1 VKFLC
6 EHCKAKYQIADD
18 KVAGRTVRMKCRKCG
33 NSIEVRAAVTETSV
47 NSKIPTEPPPAG
59 GSGQAHG
66 ADGGKIP
73 RPGRSLA
80 TSLSNAPKPAPTV
93 GARPGAPRS
102 QDAGNLAGAFHR
114 NVQSQREDEI
124 SVALDLRELSAADE
138 WYVAINGVPV
148 GPIRVAEMRR
158 KGAIGVVTEESLC
171 WQEGMEEWRP
181 VRAVAEL
188 AALVR
193 EAAAGGRMSLV
204 TPPPPETR
212 PSHSGPP
219 ARPGSTRPAGAP
231 IAPRPPRPG
240 SPYAPQTGQM
250 GQQMGPQMGQMG
262 PSGPFGAPLAGN
274 APLAPQPATA
284 RSNVVPFTSR
294 LATAERLHEEP
305 SSAVAMVAAD
315 PFAPASPFKQPE
327 GGPSQGSLGSLGAL
341 GALGQAG
348 GHVGGHGASVEPFG
362 APLADHAP
370 LSLGPPLV
378 AAGVP
383 EKKPPPFTAIA
394 MIVLAGAFGITAAI
408 VLVKPAPQVVVQVPS
423 AAAPA
428 PPPTAAAPAPA
439 ANANPSP
446 TDTAATAA
454 AAPDAGPVKVAS
466 GGPGNRTTTGKSN
479 GTAADPGIKD
489 LLGNLGG
496 GPTSGPDPSGGGA
509 MPELKSEQVQA
520 VMAAHQAGVKRN
532 CWERIQTQSS
542 SVNETVQ
549 IVVGSNGQV
558 TSATATGN
566 DGVVGHCIEGEVRR
580 WTFPGS
586 GTVNIPFHFLRQ

>member
-66 ADGGKIP
+66 AEPGKIP

-80 TSLSNAPKPAPTV
+80 TSLSNAPKPAP
-93 GARPGAPRS
+93 ARPGAPRS

-114 NVQSQREDEI
+114 NVQSSREDEI

-240 SPYAPQTGQM
+240 SPYAPQMGQM
-250 GQQMGPQMGQMG
+250 GQLGQLGQTG
-262 PSGPFGAPLAGN
+262 PSGLFGAPLAGN

-305 SSAVAMVAAD
+305 SSAIAMVAAD
-315 PFAPASPFKQPE
+315 PFASPVPASPFKPE
-327 GGPSQGSLGSLGAL
+327 GGPAQGSL
-341 GALGQAG
+341 
-348 GHVGGHGASVEPFG
+348 ASAEPFG
-362 APLADHAP
+362 APLAEHAP
-370 LSLGPPLV
+370 LSLGAPVV

-446 TDTAATAA
+446 TDTTATAA

-466 GGPGNRTTTGKSN
+466 GGPGNRPTSGKSN

-496 GPTSGPDPSGGGA
+496 GPTSGPDPNGGGGMA
-509 MPELKSEQVQA
+509 ELKSEQVQA

-549 IVVGSNGQV
+549 IVVGPNGQV